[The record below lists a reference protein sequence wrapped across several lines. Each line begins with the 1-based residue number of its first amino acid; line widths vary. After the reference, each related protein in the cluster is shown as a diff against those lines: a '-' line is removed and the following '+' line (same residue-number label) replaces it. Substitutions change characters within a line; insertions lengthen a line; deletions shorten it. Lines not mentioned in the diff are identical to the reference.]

1 MQAAMLMLLLLA
13 LPLGAALIRLGGTHA
28 MRPVL
33 VPSVPPARGGRSRTG
48 SSTPRFV
55 APSGEAH

>member
-13 LPLGAALIRLGGTHA
+13 LPLGAALIRAGGTHA

-33 VPSVPPARGGRSRTG
+33 VPSVPPARGPQPHRQ
-48 SSTPRFV
+48 
-55 APSGEAH
+55 